1 MIMHAKYQCS
11 IINTS
16 EDMSQ
21 VKVFVTDGQTDRRV
35 DRGTDGRMRFNVPTL
50 KKRGTKSCRRYK
62 SIVTATIGLNKLA
75 IVSALKRLLRK
86 RFEP

>member
-21 VKVFVTDGQTDRRV
+21 VKVFVTDRQTEGRTEGR
-35 DRGTDGRMRFNVPTL
+35 TD
-50 KKRGTKSCRRYK
+50 
-62 SIVTATIGLNKLA
+62 
-75 IVSALKRLLRK
+75 
-86 RFEP
+86 E

>member
-21 VKVFVTDGQTDRRV
+21 VKVFVTD
-35 DRGTDGRMRFNVPTL
+35 RGTDGRMSFNVPRFR
-50 KKRGTKSCRRYK
+50 KRRGTINRSH
-62 SIVTATIGLNKLA
+62 L
-75 IVSALKRLLRK
+75 
-86 RFEP
+86 